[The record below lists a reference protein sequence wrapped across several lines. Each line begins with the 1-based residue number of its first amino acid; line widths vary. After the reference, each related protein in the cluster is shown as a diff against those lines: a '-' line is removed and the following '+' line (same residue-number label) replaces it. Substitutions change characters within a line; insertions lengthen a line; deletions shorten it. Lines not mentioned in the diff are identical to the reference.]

1 MAQSRSVTV
10 VLSAKVNQYKAD
22 MAMAGKSAV
31 DAAQKTETA
40 WDKSSTRMGKAMG
53 QVSRYGQELTTV
65 GTTMA
70 GFGAVVVGS
79 LGLATKASMSWES
92 AWTGVL
98 KTVDGT
104 PKQLA
109 AVEDGLRGL
118 AKELPATHEEI
129 AAVAEAAGQLGIETG
144 NVVSFTKTMINMG
157 ESTNLSAEEAA
168 TGLARLSN
176 IMGTSQDDFGK
187 MGASIVGLGNNFA
200 TTESEILEMSGRIAG
215 VGAQA
220 GLTEGD
226 VFGLATALS
235 SVGINAEAGG
245 TAISMVMKKIGNEVA
260 SGGDKLE
267 TFARVSGMTTEE
279 FSRAWQDD
287 AGGALDMF
295 VQGLG
300 RAQESG
306 ENVNGTLSELGIT
319 GIRESDSLLRLA
331 GSGDILTEAL
341 KVGNDEYERG
351 TALAEEAA
359 KRYETAESRIKIAGN
374 SLKDT
379 AITIGGTFLPA
390 MAGAADAIAEFSEII
405 GKLPEPVIK
414 AGSAVAGIAGAATL
428 AGGAALIL
436 APRIAETVTAVNTLR
451 TAASRSTGML
461 GKFGGALGALG
472 PAAAGA
478 AIGLTALAISKNL
491 ADNGL
496 GDLEKIQETTVQ
508 LSQLHSEG
516 NLTAESLDGIFT
528 ATGSAVFGV
537 QGFTDALNATDTG
550 SFKEGLS
557 ETVTMFGLLGD
568 TTQDLAN
575 EQLAQFDSALAAI
588 AQGGNVEQLNESFR
602 IMAEEG
608 GKVGLEAEDL
618 IEKFPELQSVLV
630 AQAEAWGLSTDNA
643 TLAQIALGEV
653 EGPAGTAEEA
663 IDGVGGAAE
672 DASQGLQGML
682 EDLLALGIIQQ
693 TEMESMASY
702 EEAID
707 GISEAVEENGRT
719 LDITTEKGRAN
730 QDALFAI
737 ADAGRDAATAMA
749 ENGASQEDLQGQLQ
763 RTYDDLVGSAQK
775 LGLNEEKAKDMAR
788 EIMGIPEDVSVESWM
803 DDAARKEADKTKDAV
818 DGIDKDVQINVHFNV
833 TEPKNGIKNMP
844 ENLLNPNRNRSKSPG
859 SVGRYDFHDGGVI
872 TPMAAGGFTGAEM
885 VKPNSWRVVGDRMDV
900 DEAYIPL
907 DGSQRSMSILME
919 AIQRMPGFGGAM
931 ADGGVTGIGGGAE
944 GEAGAVGGVPVPDTA
959 PITEAWQ
966 AMFDQM
972 LTTTVEGWA
981 AQVAQQALSQETL
994 LLGAQVHLSTQAAML
1009 QADYATQLS
1018 MQQAHNATQLTLAQ
1032 GQWAAMNASVLA
1044 ALQLQNQQVKTGFT
1058 TQHNTMSDILGL
1070 MGQAVVNRWSDM
1082 SNSQDSHLGAMQS
1095 NASTG
1100 FNAIRSG
1107 GEQQMS
1113 ALSTAVAREMGE
1125 LPPET
1130 RSAMED
1136 TANILNKFADAV
1148 NESFGEIGVT
1158 LPQIPAFRDGG
1169 PINGPGTGTSDSI
1182 LARVSNGEFIMPADR
1197 TSSYYPILEAMRSG
1211 DYPAYATGGM
1221 VDLENAANWLQGQNV
1236 RISEFGAWGQRVGG
1250 HANGSYHYRPPGQAF
1265 DANYGPGGQ
1274 NAIETAKFN
1283 QVVPMIN
1290 SMWPALRTLWGVA
1303 GHANHLHVDTGGGGA
1318 ASGAM
1323 GGLLG
1328 ALGGGMPA
1336 DMGAAYAQAAKKV
1349 GGDLV
1354 KKFSGQL
1361 PDNPMANSMGSGIMS
1376 QAVEGL
1382 IKQSRDFGD
1391 SFAEGSGEAG
1401 GVERWRSTVMAAL
1414 QRVGLPTSDAYVEA
1428 WLRQIMSE
1436 SGGNPGITQGVSDVN
1451 SGGNEAVGLVQV
1463 IPGTFAAYRDND
1475 LPNDR
1480 RNPLANLVAGMN
1492 WAKYKYGRDHLDVI
1506 GQGHGYANGTTSA
1519 RRGVALVGEEG
1530 PELMW
1535 FNGGERVD
1543 NTAQTRSLLGGNHT
1557 YLPNTGG
1564 PSFDQ
1569 AAFTNAVAG
1578 AVQSNGIN
1586 PNDLADA
1593 LSNMRITFNA
1603 DGQQFTG
1610 AVTAVVGAGYDQ
1622 SRSRLSKSSQKIGA
1636 R

>member
-1 MAQSRSVTV
+1 MAVSRSVSVT
-10 VLSAKVNQYKAD
+10 LSAKVNQYKAD
-22 MAMAGKSAV
+22 MAAAGKSAV

-40 WDKSSTRMGKAMG
+40 WDKSSTRAGKAMDT
-53 QVSRYGQELTTV
+53 VSRYSSEMTTA
-65 GTTMA
+65 GTAMA

-129 AAVAEAAGQLGIETG
+129 AAVAEAAGQLGIKTD

-157 ESTNLSAEEAA
+157 EATNLSAEEAA
-168 TGLARLSN
+168 TSLARLAN
-176 IMGTSQDDFGK
+176 IMGTSQNDFGK
-187 MGASIVGLGNNFA
+187 MGAAIVGLGNNFA
-200 TTESEILEMSGRIAG
+200 TTESEIVDMSMRVAA
-215 VGAQA
+215 VGKQA
-220 GLTEGD
+220 GLTEGE

-235 SVGINAEAGG
+235 SVGIRAEAGG
-245 TAISMVMKKIGNEVA
+245 TAMTMVMKKITKAVGE
-260 SGGDKLE
+260 GGEGLDE
-267 TFARVSGMTTEE
+267 FARISGMSSEQ
-279 FSRAWQDD
+279 FAQAWQQD
-287 AGGALDMF
+287 AAGALSTF
-295 VQGLG
+295 VAGLG
-300 RAQESG
+300 EADASG
-306 ENVNGTLSELGIT
+306 ENVNNTLSELGIT
-319 GIRESDSLLRLA
+319 GIRESDALLRLA
-331 GSGDILTEAL
+331 GASDVLTEAL
-341 KVGNDEYERG
+341 KQGNDEFDKG

-390 MAGAADAIAEFSEII
+390 MAEAADAVAGFADII

-414 AGSAVAGIAGAATL
+414 AGAAVAGIAGAATL

-436 APRIAETVTAVNTLR
+436 APRIAETVTAFGTLR
-451 TAASRSTGML
+451 AASLRSTGPL
-461 GKFGGALGALG
+461 GKVGKNLGRVGRFAK
-472 PAAAGA
+472 GA
-478 AIGLTALAISKNL
+478 ALGLTAVALAGDPLSKW
-491 ADNGL
+491 
-496 GDLEKIQETTVQ
+496 
-508 LSQLHSEG
+508 G
-516 NLTAESLDGIFT
+516 NSVVT
-528 ATGSAVFGV
+528 ATGETA
-537 QGFTDALNATDTG
+537 DALQ
-550 SFKEGLS
+550 E
-557 ETVTMFGLLGD
+557 
-568 TTQDLAN
+568 LAG
-575 EQLAQFDSALAAI
+575 QM
-588 AQGGNVEQLNESFR
+588 AQGSIEVDSLNESFSDLVYATDDVGAFGNAVQQVIDPNGWGVLSDVATDTAR
-602 IMAEEG
+602 VISLGMVDMTSSTEEVRARFESLGEQLATMHADDAPKAAEAFGQMVDATDGSKESIAN
-608 GKVGLEAEDL
+608 LIDL
-618 IEKFPELQSVLV
+618 MPAFKDQLIKQ
-630 AQAEAWGLSTDNA
+630 AQAMELGTDNA
-643 TLAQIALGEV
+643 TLAQIALDGI

-775 LGLNEEKAKDMAR
+775 LGLNEKKAKDMAR

-1018 MQQAHNATQLTLAQ
+1018 MQQAHNASQLTLAQ
-1032 GQWAAMNASVLA
+1032 GQWAAMNAAVLA
-1044 ALQLQNQQVKTGFT
+1044 ALNLQNQQVKTGFT

-1070 MGQAVVNRWSDM
+1070 MGQTVVNRWSDM

-1283 QVVPMIN
+1283 QLVPMIN

-1328 ALGGGMPA
+1328 ALDGAMPA
-1336 DMGAAYAQAAKKV
+1336 DMGDAYAQAAKKV

-1376 QAVEGL
+1376 QAIEGL

-1414 QRVGLPTSDAYVEA
+1414 QRVGLPTNDAYVEA

-1463 IPGTFAAYRDND
+1463 IPGTFAAYRDKD

-1492 WAKYKYGRDHLDVI
+1492 WANYKYGRDHLDVI
-1506 GQGHGYANGTTSA
+1506 GHGHGYANGTMSA
-1519 RRGVALVGEEG
+1519 ERGWTMVGEEG
-1530 PELMW
+1530 PEMMW
-1535 FNGGERVD
+1535 LSGGEKIA
-1543 NTAQTRSLLGGNHT
+1543 NAATTRATLGNNRM
-1557 YLPNTGG
+1557 YQSNTGRG
-1564 PSFDQ
+1564 FDATAIGHTLAAEINRNQ
-1569 AAFTNAVAG
+1569 A
-1578 AVQSNGIN
+1578 N
-1586 PNDLADA
+1586 PTELAKA
-1593 LSNMRITFNA
+1593 L
-1603 DGQQFTG
+1603 DGLSLTLMVGDKPMSAYISSQVG
-1610 AVTAVVGAGYDQ
+1610 SIAVGAG
-1622 SRSRLSKSSQKIGA
+1622 RA
-1636 R
+1636 H